1 MLIGLRVV
9 AWRGVVV
16 KTVKWKSTKNNS
28 GGFVARVVVFAV
40 VRKARMT

>member
-28 GGFVARVVVFAV
+28 GGFVARVVVFV
-40 VRKARMT
+40 VIRKSWLT